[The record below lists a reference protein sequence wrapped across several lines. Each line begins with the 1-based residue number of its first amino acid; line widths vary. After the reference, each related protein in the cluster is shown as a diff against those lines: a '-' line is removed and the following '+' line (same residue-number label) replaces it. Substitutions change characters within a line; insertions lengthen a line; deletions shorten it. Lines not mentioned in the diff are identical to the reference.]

1 MLQQVE
7 RILHDTPEVLTYS
20 RRTGLQLGGGL
31 TEPNMGD
38 IFVRLKPQPRRPI
51 EDVMNEVR
59 DKAQMVVPGLDIETA
74 QLMED
79 LIGDLTAVP
88 QPIEVQIYGDDP
100 SVLLQLAPKVA
111 NAIQAVPGV
120 AEIRSGVV
128 IAGDAFDIHVD
139 PLRAGAEGL
148 TADAVTSQIN
158 TYLTGTVATQLHN
171 VDRSIDVRVTIPE
184 NLRSSPNDIRAL
196 RIEAPDGHFV
206 SLSRIADITLL
217 TGLPEITRDN
227 LKPMVAVTGRI
238 VGRDLGTTAAEVQAL
253 LEKSDLFPQG
263 TYFQLGGLYHQ
274 QQIAFRGL
282 MIVLAAAVALVFFL
296 LLYLYE
302 SLKMAIVIIAMPLG
316 AMAAVFMGLWAT
328 GVELNISAM
337 MGMTMIVGI
346 VTEIAVFYFS
356 EYELLTRDGMAHDRA
371 VVQAGINR
379 FRPIAMTTI
388 AAILALLPLALGLGQ
403 GSAMQQP
410 LAIAIISGLIVQMPL
425 VLLVMPLAFWLWSK
439 AEETHAAEA
448 PVLGAKLPAE

>member
-1 MLQQVE
+1 
-7 RILHDTPEVLTYS
+7 
-20 RRTGLQLGGGL
+20 
-31 TEPNMGD
+31 
-38 IFVRLKPQPRRPI
+38 
-51 EDVMNEVR
+51 
-59 DKAQMVVPGLDIETA
+59 
-74 QLMED
+74 MED
-79 LIGDLTAVP
+79 LIGVLTSVP

-128 IAGDAFDIHVD
+128 IAGDAFDIHVE

-217 TGLPEITRDN
+217 TGVPEITRDN

-263 TYFQLGGLYHQ
+263 TYFPLGGLYHQ

-356 EYELLTRDGMAHDRA
+356 EYELLTRGGTAPDRA
-371 VVQAGINR
+371 GVPAVLNR
-379 FRPIAMTTI
+379 FRPIAMTPI
-388 AAILALLPLALGLGQ
+388 AAI
-403 GSAMQQP
+403 
-410 LAIAIISGLIVQMPL
+410 
-425 VLLVMPLAFWLWSK
+425 
-439 AEETHAAEA
+439 
-448 PVLGAKLPAE
+448 

>member
-1 MLQQVE
+1 
-7 RILHDTPEVLTYS
+7 
-20 RRTGLQLGGGL
+20 LQLGGGL
-31 TEPNMGD
+31 TEANTGD
-38 IFVRLKPQPRRPI
+38 IFIRLKPLPRRPMEEI
-51 EDVMNEVR
+51 MNEIR
-59 DKAQMVVPGLDIETA
+59 TKSQMAVPGLDIETA

-88 QPIEVQIYGDDP
+88 QPIEVQIFGDDFG
-100 SVLLQLAPKVA
+100 QLTQIAPKVA

-120 AEIRSGVV
+120 TEIEPGVV

-158 TYLTGTVATQLHN
+158 AYLTGTVATQLHN
-171 VDRSIDVRVTIPE
+171 IDRSVDVRVTIPE
-184 NLRSSPNDIRAL
+184 NLKSTPSDIRAL
-196 RIEAPDGHFV
+196 RIEAPDGHTV
-206 SLSRIADITLL
+206 ALGRIADVTLL

-227 LKPMVAVTGRI
+227 LKPMVAVTARI
-238 VGRDLGTTAAEVQAL
+238 VGRDLGSTAADVQAL

-274 QQIAFRGL
+274 QQLAFRGL

-302 SLKMAIVIIAMPLG
+302 SLKMAVVIIAMPLCALG
-316 AMAAVFMGLWAT
+316 AVFIGLWAT

-356 EYELLTRDGMAHDRA
+356 EYELLTREGMAHDRA
-371 VVQAGINR
+371 VVQAGVNR

-388 AAILALLPLALGLGQ
+388 AAILALMPLAVGLGQ

-425 VLLVMPLAFWLWSK
+425 VLLVMPLAFWLWSR
-439 AEETHAAEA
+439 AEAGRTSAAEA
-448 PVLGAKLPAE
+448 PALGAKLPAE